1 MVYEAGDA
9 LRRDDARALQLVE
22 RFGRTATAF
31 QALNPGLHHWF
42 DEARGVVAFVDTGRA
57 WVAAGEPICAPH
69 DAIDVALAFAAAA
82 KRARRR
88 ACFFATEGI
97 LASSPRFRRIRLGEQ
112 PVWDP
117 RRWDGHVREHR
128 SFREQLRRAR
138 AKGVLIRA
146 VSAHD
151 LESQPRLMNAA
162 AQLVD
167 RWLSARPMP
176 AMHFLVEVAPLHQL
190 ASRRIFVAERDG
202 AVIGI
207 LSLAPVPT
215 RDGWLFEHT
224 LRDPQAPNGTAE
236 LLVDAAM
243 RELATVGAPWATLG
257 LAPLAGP
264 VAPWLRAIKVL
275 ARPLFNFEGLSAF
288 KRKLRPQ
295 TWEPIFLAFPA
306 EASGLRSL
314 LDGLRA
320 FAGQPLWRFGIRTV
334 ARGPRSL
341 LLALEWMLIPWT
353 ILLAF
358 VPTARW
364 FPSATIHGA
373 WVVFDIALYFTLQA
387 SRRRGWR
394 VGLSLVA
401 TAVTLDAMLTIAQAL
416 VWNAPRI
423 ATWPEMC
430 WVLVACAAPVGA
442 AGVLWGAVQ
451 RLRHLQPNAD
461 AANAQPS
468 ASRATSISR

>member
-1 MVYEAGDA
+1 MVFEAGEA
-9 LRRDDARALQLVE
+9 LQRDDARALQFVE

-42 DEARGVVAFVDTGRA
+42 DAARGLVAFVDTGRA
-57 WVAAGEPICAPH
+57 WVAAGEPICAPQ
-69 DAIDVALAFAAAA
+69 DAIDVALAFVAAAH
-82 KRARRR
+82 RARRR

-117 RRWDGHVREHR
+117 RRWDAHVREHR

-138 AKGVLIRA
+138 AKGVVVRRTN
-146 VSAHD
+146 AHD

-176 AMHFLVEVAPLHQL
+176 AMRFLVEVAPLHQP
-190 ASRRIFVAERDG
+190 ASRRIFVAERAG
-202 AVIGI
+202 AMIGL
-207 LSLAPVPT
+207 LSLAPVPA
-215 RDGWLFEHT
+215 REGWLFEHT
-224 LRDPQAPNGTAE
+224 LRDPHAPNGTAE

-243 RELATVGAPWATLG
+243 RVLAHDGAPWATLG

-264 VAPWLRAIKVL
+264 VTRWLRVIKVL
-275 ARPLFNFEGLSAF
+275 ARPLFNFEGLAAF

-306 EASGLRSL
+306 RDNGLRAL

-320 FAGQPLWRFGIRTV
+320 FAGTPLWRFGLRTI

-364 FPSATIHGA
+364 FPSAWIHGG
-373 WVVFDIALYFTLQA
+373 WVAFDIALYFTLRM
-387 SRRRGWR
+387 SRHHGWR
-394 VGLSLVA
+394 VGLPPVA
-401 TAVTLDAMLTIAQAL
+401 TAVTLDALLTMAQAL

-423 ATWPEMC
+423 ATWQETC

-442 AGVLWGAVQ
+442 AWVLWGAVR
-451 RLRHLQPNAD
+451 RLRPLHPNSG
-461 AANAQPS
+461 P
-468 ASRATSISR
+468 TL